1 MGSLPGAGHFGRP
14 REKRKWV
21 SATLLL
27 GIHTRSWHLLICFRP
42 PSLPPLTEAF
52 HSFCDWCHSGGG
64 SWWTATHLT
73 PLPISLQTETTGE
86 ENRQKKK
93 KSVPLLLVK
102 HSTEL
107 ISSCSSLF
115 WKEKKM
121 KSLACFADWRWDDQ
135 WDRNRPLHNLWGV
148 ELRAWKGEWEKL
160 WKAEVAL
167 PEKEGWMKNDF

>member
-148 ELRAWKGEWEKL
+148 ELRAWKGE
-160 WKAEVAL
+160 
-167 PEKEGWMKNDF
+167 